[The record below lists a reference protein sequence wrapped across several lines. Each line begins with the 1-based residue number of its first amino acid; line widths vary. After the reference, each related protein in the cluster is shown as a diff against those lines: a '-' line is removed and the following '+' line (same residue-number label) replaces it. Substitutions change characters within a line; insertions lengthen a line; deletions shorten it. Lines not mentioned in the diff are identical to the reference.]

1 MSKEDLK
8 NYNQLEIDK
17 LIEENELKTK
27 WLSLIAHDF
36 KGMFHNI
43 VYLLKAYENKDIPQ
57 DLFLTMLPEIRQIA
71 EKNLKTLES
80 TFSWVNTQTDGFK
93 LQVEDV
99 SIYDLFLDLK
109 NELQAKIKSKNI
121 NIHFLGDKNL
131 ILQSDKLLL
140 AFILKQTL
148 ENAIKYSN
156 KGGEIEFITNLQQD
170 EAYIEIKD
178 QGIGMNDNEQSNIFS
193 LNGSPYKGTR
203 GEIGSGLSMVIVK
216 DFVQKLGGK
225 INVSSKLNEGT
236 SVRIMFCAKL

>member
-43 VYLLKAYENKDIPQ
+43 VYLLKAYEKKDIPQ

-80 TFSWVNTQTDGFK
+80 TFSWVNAHTDGFE

-99 SIYDLFLDLK
+99 SIYELFLELK
-109 NELQAKIKSKNI
+109 NDLQAQIESKNI
-121 NIHFLGDKNL
+121 NIHFIGDKSL
-131 ILQSDKLLL
+131 VMQSDKLLL

-156 KGGEIEFITNLQQD
+156 KDGEIEFITSLQQD
-170 EAYIEIKD
+170 ETCIEIKD
-178 QGIGMNDNEQSNIFS
+178 QGIGMSDNEQANIFS

-203 GEIGSGLSMVIVK
+203 DEIGSGLSMVIVK
-216 DFVQKLGGK
+216 DFVQKIGGN
-225 INVSSKLNEGT
+225 ITVFSKLNEGT
-236 SVRIMFCAKL
+236 SVRIMFSTKL